1 MKLIAV
7 PAIALAAGIGLAA
20 CGTTVVQPAPV
31 KPAAT
36 TPAAT
41 TPAAAA
47 SAPQVIINNNNNP
60 APAPAPTVVQ
70 APVGPV
76 AQSDPWSVAVAYYTA
91 INNGNNWTAWNML
104 SSSVQQGWNGNYN
117 TYVANFTPLA
127 FENVTYASE
136 SGDSVTFTFTL
147 HNVQT
152 GWTQFTTCTFTVDN
166 GIITSST

>member
-1 MKLIAV
+1 MNKLIAV
-7 PAIALAAGIGLAA
+7 PVLALAAGLSLAA
-20 CGTTVVQPAPV
+20 CGTTAVTAPPA
-31 KPAAT
+31 T
-36 TPAAT
+36 H
-41 TPAAAA
+41 AA
-47 SAPQVIINNNNNP
+47 SAPAAAPPVIINNNNNP
-60 APAPAPTVVQ
+60 APAPTVYVPVQ

-76 AQSDPWSVAVAYYTA
+76 AQTDPWSVTVAYYTA
-91 INNGNNWTAWNML
+91 INSGNNWTAWKML

-147 HNVQT
+147 RNVQT
-152 GWTQFTTCTFTVDN
+152 GWTQYTTCTFTVDN